1 MTQTTRT
8 TKRAQAH
15 RLVLDATAQ
24 DLLFRQAHTVDRFT
38 DEPVSDETVRAIHD
52 LVRHGP
58 TAFNQQP
65 LRMCLLRS
73 PESRTRL
80 AEHLSRSN
88 REKTVRAPLTAL
100 LAVDNEFQRRLPDQF
115 PQFPQAADLFSGN
128 RSLRERSALFNGAL
142 QAAYF
147 IIGIRAAGL
156 AAGPMSGF
164 DADGVNRAFFPDG
177 HWSALLVV
185 NIGRPAESG
194 PRPRG
199 PRLAY
204 DEMCTT
210 L

>member
-1 MTQTTRT
+1 MTHTT
-8 TKRAQAH
+8 H
-15 RLVLDATAQ
+15 RLVLGASAQ

-38 DEPVSDETVRAIHD
+38 DEPVSDETLRASHD

-65 LRMCLLRS
+65 LRLCLLRS
-73 PESRTRL
+73 PESRSRL
-80 AEHLSRSN
+80 AEHLSRTN
-88 REKTVRAPLTAL
+88 REKTARAPLTAL
-100 LAVDNEFQRRLPDQF
+100 LAVDNEFHQRLPDQF
-115 PQFPQAADLFSGN
+115 PQFPGARDFFSGK
-128 RSLRERSALFNGAL
+128 RTVRERSALLNGAL

-164 DADGVNRAFFPDG
+164 DEDGVNREFFPDG
-177 HWSALLVV
+177 KWSALLVV
-185 NIGRPAESG
+185 NIGKPAGTG

-204 DEMCTT
+204 HEICTT

>member
-1 MTQTTRT
+1 MTHTT
-8 TKRAQAH
+8 H
-15 RLVLDATAQ
+15 RLVLEARAQ
-24 DLLFRQAHTVDRFT
+24 DLLFRQARTVDRFT
-38 DEPVSDETVRAIHD
+38 DEPVPDETVRAIHD

-73 PESRTRL
+73 QESRSRL
-80 AEHLSRSN
+80 AGHLSRSN
-88 REKTVRAPLTAL
+88 REKTLAAPLTVL
-100 LAVDNEFQRRLPDQF
+100 LAVDNEFHRRLPDQF
-115 PQFPQAADLFSGN
+115 PQFPGAMDLFSEK
-128 RSLRERSALFNGAL
+128 RMVRERSALLNGAL

-164 DADGVNRAFFPDG
+164 DEDGVNREFFPDG
-177 HWSALLVV
+177 KWSALLVV
-185 NIGRPAESG
+185 NIGRPAGTG

-204 DEMCTT
+204 DEVSTT